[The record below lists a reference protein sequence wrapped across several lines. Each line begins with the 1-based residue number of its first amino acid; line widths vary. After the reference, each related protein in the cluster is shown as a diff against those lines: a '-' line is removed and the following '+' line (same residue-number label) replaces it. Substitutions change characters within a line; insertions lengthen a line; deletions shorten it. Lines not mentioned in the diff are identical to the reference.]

1 MKHAILIS
9 ISVCLLTTTASLPA
23 ADLDNGKALVEANC
37 TKCHDARV
45 YTRPD
50 RRVTT
55 LEGLTAQVRRCELS
69 LGLKWFDDDI
79 GDVAAYLNENYYHL
93 K

>member
-1 MKHAILIS
+1 MKTLSLVS
-9 ISVCLLTTTASLPA
+9 ITVCLLAATSSLPA
-23 ADLDNGKALVEANC
+23 ANPDNGKTLVDANC
-37 TKCHDARV
+37 TKCHDERV

-55 LEGLTAQVRRCELS
+55 LDGLNKQVTRCEQS
-69 LGLKWFDDDI
+69 LGLKWFDDEI
-79 GDVAAYLNENYYHL
+79 ADVASYLNQTYYHY

>member
-1 MKHAILIS
+1 MKTLSMMGITLF
-9 ISVCLLTTTASLPA
+9 LLAATPSLPA
-23 ADLDNGKALVEANC
+23 ANLDNGKKLVDGNC
-37 TKCHDARV
+37 TKCHDERV

-55 LEGLTAQVRRCELS
+55 LDGLNKQVRRCEQS
-69 LGLKWFDDDI
+69 LGLKWFDEEID
-79 GDVAAYLNENYYHL
+79 DVAAYLNETYYHL

>member
-1 MKHAILIS
+1 MKTRVLTS
-9 ISVCLLTTTASLPA
+9 ITACLMAATSALPA
-23 ADLDNGKALVEANC
+23 ANLGNGKALVEANC
-37 TKCHDARV
+37 TKCHNERV

-55 LEGLTAQVRRCELS
+55 LDGLNKQVRRCELS
-69 LGLKWFDDDI
+69 LGLKWFDEDI
-79 GDVAAYLNENYYHL
+79 DDVAAYLNQNYYHL

>member
-1 MKHAILIS
+1 MKTHSVIS
-9 ISVCLLTTTASLPA
+9 IAVCLLAATSTLQA
-23 ADLDNGKALVEANC
+23 ADLDNGKTLVDGNC
-37 TKCHDARV
+37 TKCHDERV

-55 LEGLTAQVRRCELS
+55 LEGLNKQVTRCEQS

-79 GDVAAYLNENYYHL
+79 ADVAAYLNQTYYHF